1 MAMMWWNDGTGYGI
15 GWGGVVLMVVAM
27 IFFWGV
33 VAAALIALFRQSHT
47 DNPPVEHGPREVLDK
62 RFARGEIDAEEY
74 RARKTILESGRGH
87 GPT

>member
-33 VAAALIALFRQSHT
+33 VAAALIALFRQCPQS
-47 DNPPVEHGPREVLDK
+47 NP
-62 RFARGEIDAEEY
+62 
-74 RARKTILESGRGH
+74 
-87 GPT
+87 